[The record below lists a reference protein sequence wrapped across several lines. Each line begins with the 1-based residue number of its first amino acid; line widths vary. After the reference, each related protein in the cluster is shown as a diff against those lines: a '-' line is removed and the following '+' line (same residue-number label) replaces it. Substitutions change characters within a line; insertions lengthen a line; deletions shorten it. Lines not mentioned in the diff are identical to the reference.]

1 MDTNVKY
8 FIRCITFLE
17 QDNDWVR
24 LISLNKEV
32 IVTDPLL
39 KMSKRDV
46 EVVFATSIKAE
57 INTNSEQTDW
67 QIKKY
72 ISEEIAERLLHLES
86 EKEFSAVVLDLVHIC
101 VKFFSGEIQANF

>member
-86 EKEFSAVVLDLVHIC
+86 EKEFSAVVLDLVHENLESKIN
-101 VKFFSGEIQANF
+101 ID